1 MGRFKP
7 GQSGN
12 PAGRP
17 TGAKGRIARA
27 VEELLEGDARA
38 LTLKAIE
45 LALQGDVTA
54 LRLCLDRI
62 APVRK
67 ARVRF
72 PMPILDC
79 PADLPTAV
87 LGIVQAVAEGVLT
100 PDEAASVGAVLDAW
114 RRSVDLVEIEAR
126 LRQVETELERSRAAT
141 GES

>member
-45 LALQGDVTA
+45 LALQGDVAA

-67 ARVRF
+67 ARVKF
-72 PMPILDC
+72 PMPIPEIL
-79 PADLPTAV
+79 ADLPQAMASLVAAV
-87 LGIVQAVAEGVLT
+87 SDGTLAPEEGAAVAAMLET
-100 PDEAASVGAVLDAW
+100 HRRTMDSV
-114 RRSVDLVEIEAR
+114 
-126 LRQVETELERSRAAT
+126 ELERRIAAL
-141 GES
+141 EAQREHEP